1 MIDVPSCPDI
11 LDAPDHRTLSG
22 ALMRTS
28 LLDAIG
34 NTPLVQFAFPST
46 GKIFGKLEYLNPGG
60 SVKDRSALFLV
71 EDAEKRGILKPGG
84 TIIDASSGN
93 HGISLAMIGAHKG
106 YKVIIAVSE
115 KISKEKMDTLQAYG
129 AQLVICPATTFIDD
143 PRSYHSVA
151 RKLHEQTP
159 NSFMPN
165 QYFNVLNAQAHY
177 SWLGPEIWQQTQGT
191 ITHFFA
197 AAGTTGTVS
206 GVGRYLKEQNPAI
219 KVIAVDAATSYHAT
233 KGNPQPYKLE
243 GIGID
248 FDTPVLN
255 SSVIDEFI
263 GITDDDAAT
272 MLKRLCRQF
281 GCLVGPSSGA
291 VAAGVWNYAPQLQEG
306 DCAVMIFGDSGRAYL
321 TKNFY

>member
-1 MIDVPSCPDI
+1 MIDVPPALDI
-11 LDAPDHRTLSG
+11 LNTPDYRNLSG
-22 ALMRTS
+22 APMRTS

-34 NTPLVQFAFPST
+34 NTPLVQFAFPGNGS
-46 GKIFGKLEYLNPGG
+46 IYAKLEYLNPGG

-71 EDAEKRGILKPGG
+71 EHAEQNGLLKPGG
-84 TIIDASSGN
+84 IIIDASSGN
-93 HGISLAMIGAHKG
+93 HGISLAMIGAQKG
-106 YKVIIAVSE
+106 YPVIIAVSE

-129 AQLVICPATTFIDD
+129 AQLVICPATDFIDD

-151 RKLHEQTP
+151 RRLHEQTP

-177 SWLGPEIWQQTQGT
+177 SWLGPEIWEQTGGN

-197 AAGTTGTVS
+197 AAGTTGTIS
-206 GVGRYLKEQNPAI
+206 GVGRFLKEKNPSI
-219 KVIAVDAATSYHAT
+219 KIIALDAATSFNLT
-233 KGNPQPYKLE
+233 NGNPKPYKLE
-243 GIGID
+243 GIGVD

-255 SSVIDEFI
+255 RSVIDEFI
-263 GITDDDAAT
+263 GITDDQAT
-272 MLKRLCRQF
+272 IMLKRLAKQF

-291 VAAGVWNYAPQLQEG
+291 VAAGVWDYASQLSDG